1 MEIRHALMAGVVSGA
16 LVACGGSGS
25 DSDSDK
31 NSSPSYS
38 GKQEAA
44 VLSSENSSDLAKT
57 AKQAIKSA
65 EAKDQR
71 NQIPMAGL
79 SASSSRSISRSI
91 QQSQILSGDCGGSMT
106 ISGSEIV
113 SLNFDQ
119 YCDDDVII
127 DGSMLMKS
135 SSSGN
140 TTTTL
145 LTYNQVSIRVDGQN
159 IVTNGTLSTVDN
171 PQTGISRT
179 DMNMTVNIDGEVMR
193 LVESIRCKA
202 HYQCTTTT
210 TYSVDGETFQAENLQ
225 FSSDDSGSQ
234 MSARIYDEDE
244 GYFEMSA
251 QNITYC
257 DNGNIKM
264 GTIRLT
270 DDDTNQVDISFDGDC
285 ENMTV
290 TMDGVANTVAQ

>member
-25 DSDSDK
+25 GSDSDK

-38 GKQEAA
+38 GKQGAA
-44 VLSSENSSDLAKT
+44 VLSSENSSDLAKA

-65 EAKDQR
+65 EAKNQR

-91 QQSQILSGDCGGSMT
+91 QQSESLQGSCGGSIT
-106 ISGSEIV
+106 VSGSETV
-113 SLNFDQ
+113 VATFNQ
-119 YCDDDVII
+119 YCEDDVII

-171 PQTGISRT
+171 SQTGISLT
-179 DMNMTVNIDGEVMR
+179 EMDMTMSVDGEVVR
-193 LVESIRCKA
+193 LLESIRCNA
-202 HYQCTTTT
+202 QYQCTATT

-225 FSSDDSGSQ
+225 FSTNASGSH

-244 GYFEMSA
+244 GYFELSA
-251 QNITYC
+251 QNIAYC
-257 DNGNIKM
+257 DNGNIKT

-270 DDDTNQVDISFDGDC
+270 DDSDNQVDIRFDGDC